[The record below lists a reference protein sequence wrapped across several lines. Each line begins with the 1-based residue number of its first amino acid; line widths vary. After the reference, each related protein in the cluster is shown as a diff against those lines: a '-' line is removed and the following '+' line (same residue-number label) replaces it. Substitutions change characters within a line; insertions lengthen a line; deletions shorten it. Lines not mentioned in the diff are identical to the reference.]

1 MSFDWLQHAFL
12 MVTVV
17 VILTLILDVCVYKVK
32 IFKFLIKISFK
43 NICLIILKMP
53 DRMLFTVI

>member
-17 VILTLILDVCVYKVK
+17 VILTLILDVCVSKLNVFFY
-32 IFKFLIKISFK
+32 IFDQSKF
-43 NICLIILKMP
+43 
-53 DRMLFTVI
+53 